1 MAYRDSITNKKF
13 VTAIAPAAAVT
24 DNTASVSAIIDTQGY
39 DSCAFII
46 QTGTES
52 DADATFAVTM
62 DVGSV
67 SNLSDASAVAAA
79 DLVSQTSGTAALT
92 AAGYTFADDG
102 ETRCIGYVGIKRY
115 VRLTITPSAN
125 TGNHFVS
132 AMAML
137 GHRSPAVNQ
146 TSPAQS

>member
-1 MAYRDSITNKKF
+1 MRDNISNKKF

-24 DNTASVSAIIDTQGY
+24 DNTASVSSIIDLQGY
-39 DSCAFII
+39 DSASFII

-62 DVGSV
+62 DEGAV
-67 SNLSDASAVAAA
+67 SNLSDAGAVAAA
-79 DLVSQTSGTAALT
+79 DLVSQTAGTAALT

-102 ETRCIGYVGIKRY
+102 ETRCIGYIGTKRY
-115 VRLTITPSAN
+115 IRLTITPSAN

-132 AMAML
+132 ATAML
-137 GHRSPAVNQ
+137 SHRAPATNQ
-146 TSPAQS
+146 TAPAQS